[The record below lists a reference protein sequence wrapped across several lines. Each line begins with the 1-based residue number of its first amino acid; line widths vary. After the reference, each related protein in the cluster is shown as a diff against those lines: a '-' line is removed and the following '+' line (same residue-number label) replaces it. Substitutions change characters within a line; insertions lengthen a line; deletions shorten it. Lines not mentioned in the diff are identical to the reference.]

1 MLDSIEQALAD
12 IAAGKMVVVVDDED
26 RENEGDLIQAT
37 ESVTPESIN
46 FMVTHGRGMVCVALS
61 DERAD
66 ALNLPPMVA
75 RNTATRG
82 TAFTVSV
89 DYLHGTTTGISAFDR
104 AQTLRAIVDPTT
116 QPADFG
122 RPGHI
127 HPLRACPGG
136 VLERVG
142 QTEAAVDLARL
153 AGAYPSGVMC
163 EIMAPD
169 GTMMRR
175 PELRVFAERHGLKMI
190 SVADLVKY
198 RCHHEQWIR
207 ERVRVS
213 FPTHYG
219 RFQLIHFEDPYQQ
232 KDHLALVKG
241 DMSSAGPVLV
251 RAHSECLT
259 GDVFGSQRCDC
270 GWQLATAL
278 RRIESAGAG
287 ALVYLRQEGRGIGLG
302 PKLLAYKLQDE
313 GLDTVEANARLGY
326 MPDLRRYGACAQI
339 LKHLG
344 VLEVRLMTNNPRK
357 VEELQSHGLR
367 VVERVAIEIPPTDT
381 NRNYLLTKRNK
392 LGHFLNVDG

>member
-1 MLDSIEQALAD
+1 MLDTIEQALAD
-12 IAAGKMVVVVDDED
+12 VAAGKMVVVVDDED

-37 ESVTPESIN
+37 EKVTPESVN
-46 FMVTHGRGMVCVALS
+46 FMVTHGRGMVCVAIT

-66 ALNLPPMVA
+66 ELNLPPMVA

-89 DYLHGTTTGISAFDR
+89 DYLRGTTTGISAADR
-104 AQTLRAIVDPTT
+104 AKTLRAIVDPAAR
-116 QPADFG
+116 PVDFG

-127 HPLRACPGG
+127 HPLRACRGG

-153 AGAYPSGVMC
+153 AGLSPSGVVC
-163 EIMAPD
+163 EIMAAD

-175 PELRVFAERHGLKMI
+175 PELREYARHHGLTMI

-198 RCHHEQWIR
+198 RCHHEKWIR
-207 ERVRVS
+207 ERVGVN

-219 RFQLIHFEDPYQQ
+219 RFKLFHFEDPYQQ

-241 DMSSAGPVLV
+241 EPPWAGPVLV

-278 RRIESAGAG
+278 RRIEEAGAG
-287 ALVYLRQEGRGIGLG
+287 VLVYLRQEGRGIGLG
-302 PKLLAYKLQDE
+302 PKLQAYKLQDE
-313 GLDTVEANARLGY
+313 GLDTVEANVRLGY

-344 VLEVRLMTNNPRK
+344 AMNVRLLTNNPRK
-357 VEELQSHGLR
+357 VEELGSHGIH
-367 VVERVAIEIPPTDT
+367 VAERVAIEIPPSDV

-392 LGHFLNVDG
+392 LGHLLNVDG